1 MPVATLGS
9 THEKQL
15 MKKNLGLALLAVC
28 CLATSAF
35 AQEVLAPRQVSI
47 GFGGKS
53 IITALDNVFRGDI
66 MPKLIPLSTVLTGCS
81 EPIEKIDTEILE
93 MPVNP
98 TQNDKGQLTSG
109 LLKERWSLTKCHKVV
124 PVYVTVEFLASGQ
137 TAHTISVKP

>member
-1 MPVATLGS
+1 
-9 THEKQL
+9 

-81 EPIEKIDTEILE
+81 EPIEKIDTEIFE

-109 LLKERWSLTKCHKVV
+109 VLKERWSLTKCHKVV
-124 PVYVTVEFLASGQ
+124 PVYVTVEFLANGQ
-137 TAHTISVKP
+137 TAHTISAKP